1 MSAARLVEWCRI
13 PTSGARAVEPFTLGG
28 MSLLAIPQL
37 AADVP
42 GQPPAMNGGD
52 SDVDLL
58 VLRRTAGGYEPYQRL
73 PVPGGEDA
81 EFFRIGGQ
89 AFLATAS
96 IRSGAGPYRM
106 DVESRVFRW
115 DGSRFAPF
123 QAFPGF
129 AAKQWRH
136 FTVGDRHFLA
146 LAQGVALPGT
156 EERNLP
162 SRIFR
167 WDGTAFRPFQEIP
180 SRWGYNWHA
189 FTIGGRHF
197 LAHADHVTPSR
208 LYRWDGERFVV
219 HQELAAEH
227 GRAFASFSEG
237 GAHYLLVGCLLSPS
251 RLLRWNG
258 ERFAEHDVLD
268 GLGAREFAVLR
279 GERGLYVLRV
289 NFILGTPADPT
300 TALASQLYRWRDGRL
315 EVVQEFPTTGGTDVA
330 VFHDDDG
337 PLVAVSNGLS
347 ADVRFAADTVVYRFT
362 EPAE

>member
-1 MSAARLVEWCRI
+1 MAALHRGR
-13 PTSGARAVEPFTLGG
+13 P
-28 MSLLAIPQL
+28 
-37 AADVP
+37 
-42 GQPPAMNGGD
+42 
-52 SDVDLL
+52 
-58 VLRRTAGGYEPYQRL
+58 
-73 PVPGGEDA
+73 
-81 EFFRIGGQ
+81 
-89 AFLATAS
+89 
-96 IRSGAGPYRM
+96 
-106 DVESRVFRW
+106 
-115 DGSRFAPF
+115 
-123 QAFPGF
+123 
-129 AAKQWRH
+129 
-136 FTVGDRHFLA
+136 
-146 LAQGVALPGT
+146 ALPGT
-156 EERNLP
+156 GPGRRAARHRGAEPP